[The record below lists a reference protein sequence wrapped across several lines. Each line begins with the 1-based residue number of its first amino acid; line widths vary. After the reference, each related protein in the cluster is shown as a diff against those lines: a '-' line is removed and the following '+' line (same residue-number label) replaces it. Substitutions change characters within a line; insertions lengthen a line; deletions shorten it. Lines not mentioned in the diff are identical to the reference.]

1 MRKYRLLPPVI
12 LVLVVVGIALVRAL
26 TGRAELHSDSV
37 LLMDTLVEVRVWGDG
52 SVPGEAAVDSA
63 IASMAGIDRVLSHGM
78 VAGGDR
84 EIIES
89 RDVRRMLDASA
100 EVHALTGGL
109 FDPTI
114 GAVTR
119 LWDFVEGSSPPD
131 PDLIARALPH
141 VDLRRFLA
149 LEDKPDSAAQFVLDL
164 GGVAK
169 GYAVDLAAE
178 RLRGLG
184 IKSAI
189 VSAGGDMRLLG
200 KRPDGKPWRIAVR
213 HPRRAGEFIGYLDL
227 EDTAVSTSGDYER
240 CFFVDGTRYH
250 HILDPATGMPG
261 RASVAVTVVAP
272 TAAQS
277 DALSTGLFLAGPDAG
292 RRIVDAL
299 PGVGAVFIFAEGES
313 IAVSD
318 HLAGKFRPG
327 DRLPR

>member
-12 LVLVVVGIALVRAL
+12 LVLVIVAMALARAL
-26 TGRAELHSDSV
+26 TGKAELHSDSV
-37 LLMDTLVEVRVWGDG
+37 LLMDTLVEVRVWGEG

-63 IASMAGIDRVLSHGM
+63 LALIARIDGVLSHGM

-84 EIIES
+84 ETIQS
-89 RDVRRMLDASA
+89 HDVRRMLEASA
-100 EVHALTGGL
+100 NAYALTGGL

-119 LWDFVEGSSPPD
+119 LWDFVDGSSPPN
-131 PDLIARALPH
+131 PDSIARALPR
-141 VDLRRFLA
+141 VGLRRFLA
-149 LEDKPDSAAQFVLDL
+149 LEDEPDSAAQFILDL

-184 IKSAI
+184 LKSAI
-189 VSAGGDMRLLG
+189 VSAGGDMRLVG

-213 HPRRAGEFIGYLDL
+213 HPRRPGEFIGYLNL
-227 EDTAVSTSGDYER
+227 EDVAVSTSGDYER
-240 CFFVDGTRYH
+240 CFFTNGTRYH

-272 TAAQS
+272 TATQS
-277 DALSTGLFLAGPDAG
+277 DVLSTGLFLAGPDAG
-292 RRIVDAL
+292 RRMVDAL
-299 PGVGAVFIFAEGES
+299 PGVGAVFIWARGES

-318 HLAGKFRPG
+318 DLAGRFRPG
-327 DRLPR
+327 DGLPE